1 MDLSNLVLG
10 VLSGKGLS
18 GVAEKPV
25 GGSAWLNEK
34 FGIEGGGI
42 ISDAIEMAGSSIN
55 PAGLAKSL
63 AILVPAIVTK
73 DANTILKA
81 QRALKKGADPAEVF
95 ADTGIYKNPAS
106 KDLMSVISD
115 ANSRLRTENLNITQS
130 QITTDGPTAMLSL
143 AWDAK
148 PKLSDLL
155 DHPELLSS
163 P

>member
-1 MDLSNLVLG
+1 VDLSNLVLG

-34 FGIEGGGI
+34 FGIQGEGL
-42 ISDAIEMAGSSIN
+42 ISDAVEMAGSSVN

-106 KDLMSVISD
+106 KRSHVSYLGCKLPASHGESEHNSVSDPYGWSDCNAIS
-115 ANSRLRTENLNITQS
+115 
-130 QITTDGPTAMLSL
+130 SL
-143 AWDAK
+143 GC
-148 PKLSDLL
+148 
-155 DHPELLSS
+155 
-163 P
+163 